1 MSKGAPEWQVQELAG
16 AKCIATD
23 DPRLKGK

>member
-1 MSKGAPEWQVQELAG
+1 MTYWMGDDRLLELEV

-23 DPRLKGK
+23 DPRLKEK